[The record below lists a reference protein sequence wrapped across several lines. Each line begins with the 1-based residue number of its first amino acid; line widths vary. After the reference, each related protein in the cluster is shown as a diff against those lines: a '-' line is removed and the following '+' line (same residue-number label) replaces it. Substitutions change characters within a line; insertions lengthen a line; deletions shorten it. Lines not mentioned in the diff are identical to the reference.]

1 MLQAA
6 ALASAAS
13 SAPPEIEEKI
23 SSLLSR
29 DLRLARREIYGHVE
43 EGRLVVRGWVG
54 SFFEKQLVQEALRR
68 LDGVREI
75 CNELEVRPEA
85 EPGRAFRF
93 WAESEELSSEIPL

>member
-1 MLQAA
+1 
-6 ALASAAS
+6 
-13 SAPPEIEEKI
+13 
-23 SSLLSR
+23 
-29 DLRLARREIYGHVE
+29 LARREIHAHVE

-85 EPGRAFRF
+85 EPGGTFRF
-93 WAESEELSSEIPL
+93 WAEPEELSSEIPL